1 MAKTI
6 PIVAWDHIVVR
17 VTDLDRS
24 LQFYKEHLGFDPV
37 VDVKIE
43 AEGLSKILSGHA
55 GSTIRG
61 AKARLVLGKVGGQL
75 VELIHY
81 DVPDDSAL
89 PAPGIGAFTL
99 RVADANEAYLACQER
114 GLKPETP
121 PVEIEG
127 SRQFFIR
134 DPDGISIELTQPPKA

>member
-1 MAKTI
+1 MAKAI

-24 LQFYKEHLGFDPV
+24 LQFYKEHLGFEPV

-43 AEGLSKILSGHA
+43 AEGLSRILSGHA
-55 GSTIRG
+55 AAEIRG

-81 DVPDDSAL
+81 TVPDDSLL
-89 PAPGIGAFTL
+89 PPPGIGAFTL
-99 RVADANEAYLACQER
+99 RVADAGEAYAACQER
-114 GLKPETP
+114 GLHPETP

-134 DPDGISIELTQPPKA
+134 DPDGISIELTQPPKY